1 MTNNDV
7 LRRLRYA
14 LDISDREVV
23 ALFANSGYVLEIDEL
38 DTLFMKD
45 EDEGFAECPDLMLD
59 LFLKGLITGRRG
71 RREVEAAERP
81 EKNVILSN
89 NDILKALR
97 IALSLKD
104 DDLLAIMELA
114 GVKASK
120 AEIGALFRKKGHPNF
135 RPCGDQFLRNF
146 LVGLTKK
153 YRSAGA

>member
-23 ALFANSGYVLEIDEL
+23 ALFAAAGYTLEIDEL
-38 DTLFMKD
+38 DSLFRKD
-45 EDEGFAECPDLMLD
+45 EDEGFVECPDLMLD
-59 LFLKGLITGRRG
+59 LFLKGLIVGRRG
-71 RREVEAAERP
+71 RREGETAEP
-81 EKNVILSN
+81 PDEKIVLSN

-104 DDLLAIMELA
+104 EDIVAIMELA

-120 AEIGALFRKKGHPNF
+120 TEISALFRKKGHPNF
-135 RPCGDQFLRNF
+135 RPCGDQFLRN
-146 LVGLTKK
+146 LRSVLTKK
-153 YRSAGA
+153 YRSA